1 MKKHS
6 RPYQYEYLDSE
17 MNFTIGMRK
26 LVKRIGDKIGE
37 RKLMLALA
45 AVLTVAGMVGYAQS
59 TASASEIRI
68 TAKKYDFT
76 PNVITV
82 RKGDRVRL
90 MITALDRDHGI
101 KIEAFRI
108 DQKLPKGEPVTVE
121 FVADQAGTFPFQ
133 CSQFCGLGHKNM
145 KGTLVVE

>member
-1 MKKHS
+1 MKKRSGPCKYAH
-6 RPYQYEYLDSE
+6 LDSE
-17 MNFTIGMRK
+17 MNFTIDMRK
-26 LVKRIGDKIGE
+26 IVKNIVEKIGE
-37 RKLMLALA
+37 RKLTLALA
-45 AVLTVAGMVGYAQS
+45 AVLTVAGILGYAQS
-59 TASASEIRI
+59 TTSASEIRI

-90 MITALDRDHGI
+90 VITAQDRDHGI
-101 KIEAFRI
+101 KIEAYRI

>member
-1 MKKHS
+1 MSATTDSARS
-6 RPYQYEYLDSE
+6 RDHRYVS
-17 MNFTIGMRK
+17 FTIGMRK
-26 LVKRIGDKIGE
+26 TMGKIREWKLTLV
-37 RKLMLALA
+37 LA
-45 AVLTVAGMVGYAQS
+45 AALTAAGILGYAQS
-59 TASASEIRI
+59 TPSASAITV

-82 RKGDRVRL
+82 RKGDRVKL
-90 MITALDRDHGI
+90 VITALDRDHGI
-101 KIEAFRI
+101 KIESYRI

-133 CSQFCGLGHKNM
+133 CSQFCGFGHKNM

>member
-1 MKKHS
+1 MS
-6 RPYQYEYLDSE
+6 ATTDSAAPRDHRY
-17 MNFTIGMRK
+17 MSSTIGMRK
-26 LVKRIGDKIGE
+26 IVEKFGGKIGE
-37 RKLMLALA
+37 RKLTLALA
-45 AVLTVAGMVGYAQS
+45 AALTIAGIVGYAQS
-59 TASASEIRI
+59 TPSASAITI

-82 RKGDRVRL
+82 RKGDRVKL
-90 MITALDRDHGI
+90 VVTAQDRDHGI
-101 KIEAFRI
+101 KIETFRI

>member
-1 MKKHS
+1 
-6 RPYQYEYLDSE
+6 
-17 MNFTIGMRK
+17 MNFTIDMRK
-26 LVKRIGDKIGE
+26 IVKNIVEKVGE
-37 RKLMLALA
+37 RKLTLALA
-45 AVLTVAGMVGYAQS
+45 AVLTVAGILGYAQS
-59 TASASEIRI
+59 TTSASEIRI

-90 MITALDRDHGI
+90 VITAQDRDHGI
-101 KIEAFRI
+101 KIEAYRI